1 MKKTEASIGQVSAM
15 FGIPISTLRYYDR
28 QNLIPNLEKT
38 NGIRSF
44 SEENIEAI
52 RVIQCLKA
60 SRLEIRDIQTFMEM
74 AGQGSKTFAKRKA
87 LFEKRRSVL
96 EEKIAELQQ
105 EMNMIQ
111 FKCWYYEMAQEL
123 GSEEAVKA
131 MIPDQLSEE
140 VRTYYENSHGQEF
153 MNLPGQGKPE
163 ETSVVSVLDAETVE
177 YS

>member
-1 MKKTEASIGQVSAM
+1 
-15 FGIPISTLRYYDR
+15 
-28 QNLIPNLEKT
+28 
-38 NGIRSF
+38 
-44 SEENIEAI
+44 
-52 RVIQCLKA
+52 
-60 SRLEIRDIQTFMEM
+60 MEM

-131 MIPDQLSEE
+131 RIPISCPKKS
-140 VRTYYENSHGQEF
+140 VRIMKTVMDRNS
-153 MNLPGQGKPE
+153 
-163 ETSVVSVLDAETVE
+163 
-177 YS
+177 